1 MQTDPNQRKA
11 SLLKTASLGKYKT
24 IKTANQVSNV
34 LSIQTK
40 RNIVVLN
47 DKSKINGLIYQTDLS
62 VYFV

>member
-1 MQTDPNQRKA
+1 MQTDPNQTKP
-11 SLLKTASLGKYKT
+11 SLLNTASLGKYKT